1 MDYLTTESQLNIDY
15 GKVISLRRF
24 NKILFG
30 KDESFCT
37 LEKFVLINA
46 GIIKQINNEYYL
58 LLNKISNYFDLV
70 ETQKGELHMPYNYY
84 KNFKQHI
91 TDHKYFNIFNTI
103 DHYIEYLDTIGD
115 QFSIFI
121 KSIMFTNELFN
132 GELVDSKFGMYCV
145 KFNKKMG
152 VPLYI
157 TFDNDTEQK
166 EGTIAYVG
174 ESNYES
180 LYEHHKKCLL
190 MDNPE
195 DFLINNLERVTG
207 NFEFSKMAVQSYLI
221 KNDYQTPLK
230 GLTELITWKDVSLKN
245 EYLDF
250 FIFKYKNIVKVI
262 DGEYMTNFE
271 GLNKFL
277 LNLEVK
283 YLDQWLIKEQINEL
297 YYQIT
302 HELINSYEILY
313 KERALYA

>member
-1 MDYLTTESQLNIDY
+1 MKNVDVVIISWAKNDELLKVTTDGLD
-15 GKVISLRRF
+15 SLF
-24 NKILFG
+24 Q
-30 KDESFCT
+30 S
-37 LEKFVLINA
+37 
-46 GIIKQINNEYYL
+46 
-58 LLNKISNYFDLV
+58 DLDDIAF
-70 ETQKGELHMPYNYY
+70 H
-84 KNFKQHI
+84 
-91 TDHKYFNIFNTI
+91 
-103 DHYIEYLDTIGD
+103 
-115 QFSIFI
+115 
-121 KSIMFTNELFN
+121 
-132 GELVDSKFGMYCV
+132 
-145 KFNKKMG
+145 
-152 VPLYI
+152 
-157 TFDNDTEQK
+157 
-166 EGTIAYVG
+166 AYVV

>member
-1 MDYLTTESQLNIDY
+1 
-15 GKVISLRRF
+15 
-24 NKILFG
+24 
-30 KDESFCT
+30 
-37 LEKFVLINA
+37 
-46 GIIKQINNEYYL
+46 
-58 LLNKISNYFDLV
+58 
-70 ETQKGELHMPYNYY
+70 
-84 KNFKQHI
+84 
-91 TDHKYFNIFNTI
+91 
-103 DHYIEYLDTIGD
+103 
-115 QFSIFI
+115 
-121 KSIMFTNELFN
+121 
-132 GELVDSKFGMYCV
+132 
-145 KFNKKMG
+145 
-152 VPLYI
+152 
-157 TFDNDTEQK
+157 
-166 EGTIAYVG
+166 
-174 ESNYES
+174 
-180 LYEHHKKCLL
+180 

-195 DFLINNLERVTG
+195 DFLINNLEKVTG

-250 FIFKYKNIVKVI
+250 FIFKYKNIIKVI